1 MNLLINFIKKKSS
14 ILLSSIAFTGFLLNL
29 SQKELQAYPNTVSA
43 CTGSIPSGGD
53 TCLVDPTSY
62 ELDIYRVYICTSD
75 PFPASSTEANLS
87 SCMALFINDSSP
99 YTGQLAN
106 NTFTLP
112 STGMGKKVNGSYTH
126 TAVVFKNVFTGAG
139 TYTSGGNTYRTVNN
153 PGGGNVTTDAGDPVK
168 VNESITNWRGESGNN
183 ANPYCKDGATVS
195 RCEADFNGYKVTG
208 IITDSSLNAV
218 SGGSASRLFYLA
230 ELSSPFTLTDSS
242 AGSIEI
248 TVDNNYEVDGN
259 DAGTEVEEMYIAPF
273 VFQPTF
279 VSD

>member
-1 MNLLINFIKKKSS
+1 MNSLKIFIKKKYS
-14 ILLSSIAFTGFLLNL
+14 IIFSSIAFTGFLLNL
-29 SQKELQAYPNTVSA
+29 PHKELQAYPKVIPQ
-43 CTGSIPSGGD
+43 CTGSIPSGAD

-112 STGMGKKVNGSYTH
+112 STGMEEKVNGSYTH
-126 TAVVFKNVFTGAG
+126 TAVVFRNVFTGAG
-139 TYTSGGNTYRTVNN
+139 TYTSGGNTYGTVNN

-168 VNESITNWRGESGNN
+168 VNETITNWRGESGNS

-195 RCEADFNGYKVTG
+195 RCEADFNNYKVTG
-208 IITDSSLNAV
+208 IITNSSLSAT
-218 SGGSASRLFYLA
+218 SGASASRLFYLA
-230 ELSSPFTLTDSS
+230 ELTNPFTLTDSS
-242 AGSIEI
+242 SGSIEI
-248 TVDNNYEVDGN
+248 TVDNNYEVSGN
-259 DAGTEVEEMYIAPF
+259 DEGSVVEAMTIAPF
-273 VFQPTF
+273 VFQPKF
-279 VSD
+279 VSN